1 MKFIP
6 YRFRPSLGFLLLILV
21 SVATVIFFAWGLQ
34 EPDLDIVW
42 RVQHGLRQGPSVEL
56 NESDRAALERALV
69 SHPELR
75 LAIDGEG
82 RAVRSR
88 VVRDEDDQEGGE

>member
-6 YRFRPSLGFLLLILV
+6 YRFRPSLGFLLLIVV

-56 NESDRAALERALV
+56 TGSEQAALERALV
-69 SHPELR
+69 KYPELR
-75 LAIDGEG
+75 LAIDADG
-82 RAVRSR
+82 RAVRSQ
-88 VVRDEDDQEGGE
+88 VVRAEDSQEGGE